1 MFCTTDKGKEAMVRQ
16 LSAELHIDASIDLV
30 RRLQQFM
37 SKFHLIHVDDQ
48 ESGSLEEADAFSKA
62 SGGKVLLF
70 KSIAT
75 YVSKLIGSKSE
86 A

>member
-1 MFCTTDKGKEAMVRQ
+1 
-16 LSAELHIDASIDLV
+16 
-30 RRLQQFM
+30 M

-70 KSIAT
+70 KSVAT